1 MDIDPPC
8 HRFICNHSEMETSSD
23 IRPHVNL
30 CLSVTV
36 NQTKDLSK
44 HGLHLA
50 VYFQASID
58 ENDEMIL

>member
-1 MDIDPPC
+1 
-8 HRFICNHSEMETSSD
+8 METSSD

-30 CLSVTV
+30 CLSVAI

-44 HGLHLA
+44 LGLHFA
-50 VYFQASID
+50 VHFQSSTD

>member
-1 MDIDPPC
+1 MDANPSC
-8 HRFICNHSEMETSSD
+8 QRFVCNHSDIETSSD

-44 HGLHLA
+44 LEHHFA
-50 VYFQASID
+50 VHFQSSID
-58 ENDEMIL
+58 EYDEMI